1 VSVDADLDKAF
12 ALLLQKAQPYKTDPA
27 VRPLT
32 VNWTFSAGG
41 VGLSATAVS
50 PMLVEIPYPCTI
62 VWAHMYAGTQTGVL
76 AAVTSAVVD
85 VIMTQLDAP
94 SRFAHLY
101 GSGTIPTL
109 TSLSVTD
116 LNLTGWHTNL
126 IAGDTLIARLQDFS
140 APTPSATVPVI
151 SWLSLTLLCRPTDV
165 PIGLGTVEDLGAND
179 IISAAGDT
187 VVTRD

>member
-76 AAVTSAVVD
+76 ANVTSAVID

-94 SRFAHLY
+94 TRFAHLY
-101 GSGTIPTL
+101 GSGTIPTMAAAP
-109 TSLSVTD
+109 VKD
-116 LNLTGWHTNL
+116 LDLTGWHTNL
-126 IAGDTLIARLQDFS
+126 ITGDTLIARLQSFS
-140 APTPSATVPVI
+140 APTANGV
-151 SWLSLTLLCRPTDV
+151 SWLSLTLLCRPTSV
-165 PIGLGTVEDLGAND
+165 PIGLGAVEDLSAND